1 MTTAT
6 PGGAM
11 PPSAKR
17 PTATHARHRRTSGTA
32 RAALQTRAM
41 LHADRTA
48 HTTLRTTDIT
58 LRPLRADLQA
68 RALLHT
74 DRAVHTTLRAAD
86 ITLRPLRAALQARAL
101 LHTDRAIHTTL
112 RAADIALRSPGVPLR
127 AMLYTTLRPSG
138 MVR

>member
-17 PTATHARHRRTSGTA
+17 PTATHARHRRTPGTA
-32 RAALQTRAM
+32 RAALQTRA
-41 LHADRTA
+41 LLRTNRTA
-48 HTTLRTTDIT
+48 
-58 LRPLRADLQA
+58 
-68 RALLHT
+68 
-74 DRAVHTTLRAAD
+74 
-86 ITLRPLRAALQARAL
+86 
-101 LHTDRAIHTTL
+101 HTTL

-127 AMLYTTLRPSG
+127 AMLYTPLRPSG

>member
-17 PTATHARHRRTSGTA
+17 PTATHARHRRTPGTA
-32 RAALQTRAM
+32 RAALQTRA
-41 LHADRTA
+41 LLRTNRTA
-48 HTTLRTTDIT
+48 HTTLRTTDIA
-58 LRPLRADLQA
+58 LRPLRATLQT
-68 RALLHT
+68 RALLRT
-74 DRAVHTTLRAAD
+74 DRTA
-86 ITLRPLRAALQARAL
+86 
-101 LHTDRAIHTTL
+101 HTTL

-127 AMLYTTLRPSG
+127 AMLYTPLRPSG